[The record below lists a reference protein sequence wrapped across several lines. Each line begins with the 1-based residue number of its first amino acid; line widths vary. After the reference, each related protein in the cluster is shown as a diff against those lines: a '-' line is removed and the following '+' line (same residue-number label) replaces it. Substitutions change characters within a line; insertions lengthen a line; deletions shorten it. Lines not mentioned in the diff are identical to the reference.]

1 MTVDKWLLEKFGEV
15 YRYNYRVMKLNF
27 IMMLMLG
34 CCLQGSTLVL
44 PTDLDIF
51 KRKGGVL

>member
-27 IMMLMLG
+27 IMMLMLE